1 MGELMT
7 STSLSDQLELLLH
20 LDRHKGL
27 SLERQL
33 LEQMRRAI
41 LAGEVK
47 AGRRL
52 PSTRALAVAL
62 GISRNIVVAVY
73 DELSVE
79 GYIVQRHGSGT
90 YVSDGLSP
98 PLRTSPPAPA
108 NTPRWLPSAL
118 SPPTYFTLDPEM
130 IVFQPGVPLISP
142 LPLSIWRSAWRKVTA
157 ELPPASYGLATGD
170 PLLRGAIAAY
180 LGQSRGIVCG
190 ADDIIITASAMQ
202 ALHLI
207 AEVAQ
212 VRGKVIGFEEPGY
225 RMARDALLAHKAQIL
240 PLPVDDDGLQIA
252 ALPTGSQAPPLV
264 YVTPSHQYP
273 LGMRLSITR
282 RMDLLAWAE
291 AYDSLIIEDDYDSE
305 FRFDAPPLPA
315 LAAIDQHRHVAY
327 IGTFSKVLTPALR
340 VGYIMAP
347 AVLLKRIEHRIVQTG
362 AHVSWPVQLAL
373 FTFINEGHLER
384 HIRRMRRHY
393 AEKRALLAQVLAP
406 ISQFAWLRGL
416 EAGLHAF
423 LELRVDLDAQQIAAT
438 AWNRKV
444 LVTPLDMFYF
454 GVPTRQGLILG
465 YGGLDHHKLV
475 AGATI
480 LREVIEHQAKEKNI

>member
-1 MGELMT
+1 MT
-7 STSLSDQLELLLH
+7 SASLSDQLELLLH

-33 LEQMRRAI
+33 LEQLRHAI
-41 LAGEVK
+41 LEGKVK
-47 AGRRL
+47 AGSRL

-62 GISRNIVVAVY
+62 GMSRNIVVAVY

-79 GYIVQRHGSGT
+79 GYIVQRHGSGS
-90 YVSDGLSP
+90 YVSDDISP
-98 PLRTSPPAPA
+98 PPRTSPPTPA

-118 SPPTYFTLDPEM
+118 PPHATAFGLDPEV

-142 LPLSIWRSAWRKVTA
+142 MPLSIWRSAWRKVTA
-157 ELPPASYGLATGD
+157 ELPPASYGLAAGD
-170 PLLRGAIAAY
+170 PLLRGTIAAY
-180 LGQSRGIVCG
+180 LGRSRGIVCG
-190 ADDIIITASAMQ
+190 AEDIVITVSAMQ
-202 ALHLI
+202 ALNLI

-212 VRGKVIGFEEPGY
+212 IRGKVIGFEEPGY
-225 RMARDALLAHKAQIL
+225 RMARDALLAHEAQIL

-252 ALPTGSQAPPLV
+252 ALPTGTQAPPLV

-273 LGMRLSITR
+273 LGMRLSIAR

-291 AYDSLIIEDDYDSE
+291 AHDSLIIEDDYDSE

-327 IGTFSKVLTPALR
+327 IGTFSKILTPALR

-347 AVLLKRIEHRIVQTG
+347 AVLLKHIEQRIVQTG
-362 AHVSWPVQLAL
+362 AHVSWPVQQAL

-393 AEKRALLAQVLAP
+393 AEKHALLTHVLAP
-406 ISQFAWLRGL
+406 ISRLARLRGL

-423 LELRVDLDAQQIAAT
+423 LELHADLDAQQIAAA

-454 GVPTRQGLILG
+454 GVPDRRGLILG
-465 YGGLDHHKLV
+465 YGGLDHHRLV

-480 LREVIEHQAKEKNI
+480 LKEVIEQQAKGKSS